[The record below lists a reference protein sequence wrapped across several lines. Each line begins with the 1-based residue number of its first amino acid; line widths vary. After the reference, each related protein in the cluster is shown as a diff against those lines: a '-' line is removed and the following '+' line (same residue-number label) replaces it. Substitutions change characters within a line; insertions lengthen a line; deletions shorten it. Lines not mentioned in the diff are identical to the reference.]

1 MTTTTPTEYF
11 TFSIQRTYDAP
22 SDRVFRALTN
32 VDEKAKWF
40 SGPPGQFTPLERTI
54 DLRVGGKERLKGVW
68 SDGSTTD
75 FQATYCDIVPDSRL
89 VYTYDMYVN
98 ARRISVSLATVVLTP
113 VGTRTQFDV
122 TEHVVYLDTYPT
134 EEDRRRGSTG
144 IEDRKLGSE
153 MLFDLL
159 GGYLQ

>member
-1 MTTTTPTEYF
+1 MTTTTATEYF

-22 SDRVFRALTN
+22 SARVFRALTN

-54 DLRVGGKERLKGVW
+54 DLRVGGKERLKGAW

-75 FQATYCDIVPDSRL
+75 FQAIYCDIVPDSRL

-98 ARRISVSLATVVLTP
+98 ARRISVSNP
-113 VGTRTQFDV
+113 TRFYRTCR
-122 TEHVVYLDTYPT
+122 LP
-134 EEDRRRGSTG
+134 
-144 IEDRKLGSE
+144 
-153 MLFDLL
+153 
-159 GGYLQ
+159 